1 MTWRQLSADPS
12 GVRRLARPD
21 GKGGLEI
28 KIEQDT
34 TAAIDGAKAMRNH
47 NDGYNQA
54 RDIVRIAHIPD
65 VVALKWLIEEGWWI
79 HDPACSERLQR
90 KLNDPD
96 WQHLRT
102 GGGQL
107 GLSNGVM
114 R

>member
-1 MTWRQLSADPS
+1 MTWRLLSADPG
-12 GVRRLARPD
+12 GVRRYARPD

-34 TAAIDGAKAMRNH
+34 TAALDRNKAMATH

-54 RDIVRIAHIPD
+54 RDMKRVAHIPD

-79 HDPACSERLQR
+79 HDPGAQDKLAQ

-96 WQHLRT
+96 WAHLRT
-102 GGGQL
+102 AEGRVGFT
-107 GLSNGVM
+107 NGIM